1 MPKRRPDACH
11 PPARNKWGTTSF
23 PLATRVLCPPVVV
36 PSPAVYNET
45 AFLRAFGVVIAN
57 SVYLSAAQCFALMP
71 LASTMGRTGNDNGC
85 NLDYDAE
92 LGAVVITA
100 PLRMM

>member
-1 MPKRRPDACH
+1 MPSSRAHD
-11 PPARNKWGTTSF
+11 GTISS
-23 PLATRVLCPPVVV
+23 PLASHALSPSPLVL
-36 PSPAVYNET
+36 SPAVYNER
-45 AFLRAFGVVIAN
+45 AFLQAFGVVIAN